1 MKNSMTFE
9 EQTEQI
15 VKALLFDISE
25 DSQNGCRSL
34 ELSAGSEL
42 ECDADGIQIHL
53 QSGQNIVARSERWEQ
68 GAMLCHTGSA
78 LWTGPRRPVAEKTA
92 TTFNPEV
99 IAKTLQ
105 RLGDQYNEDLE
116 KPVQMII
123 AEKNKEVMKFREM
136 ADSLSKT
143 WSRSQGLEY
152 ERAFLVVT
160 VKLFICLAQRAPS
173 LRNKTELF
181 TQTINENPEV
191 RNYIEKQ
198 GGWENLQTGT
208 GQNDA

>member
-42 ECDADGIQIHL
+42 ECDA
-53 QSGQNIVARSERWEQ
+53 
-68 GAMLCHTGSA
+68 
-78 LWTGPRRPVAEKTA
+78 VAEKTA

>member
-1 MKNSMTFE
+1 MKNLKNNKDNRPRNIDCIGGIVPHWKLKYSSSESKLSSTVRKTKRRDDRE
-9 EQTEQI
+9 ETPAEAA
-15 VKALLFDISE
+15 KFLLLC
-25 DSQNGCRSL
+25 SQ
-34 ELSAGSEL
+34 
-42 ECDADGIQIHL
+42 
-53 QSGQNIVARSERWEQ
+53 
-68 GAMLCHTGSA
+68 
-78 LWTGPRRPVAEKTA
+78 
-92 TTFNPEV
+92 
-99 IAKTLQ
+99 
-105 RLGDQYNEDLE
+105 
-116 KPVQMII
+116 
-123 AEKNKEVMKFREM
+123 MKFREM